1 MTHFNTRE
9 DLFQILLL
17 RNIGIH
23 VQFSTNTFCLLP
35 ESGMTLSCSGD
46 GSIFNLKKMF
56 CGCFEVT
63 KTEFVRTPT
72 IEIEL
77 NSQIYLA
84 STSELIEK
92 DWIMLE
98 LPQ

>member
-1 MTHFNTRE
+1 MSNF
-9 DLFQILLL
+9 L
-17 RNIGIH
+17 R
-23 VQFSTNTFCLLP
+23 
-35 ESGMTLSCSGD
+35 TLSVFFQNQEWASRAVGTGAFLTLRKC
-46 GSIFNLKKMF
+46 FVVV
-56 CGCFEVT
+56 FEVT